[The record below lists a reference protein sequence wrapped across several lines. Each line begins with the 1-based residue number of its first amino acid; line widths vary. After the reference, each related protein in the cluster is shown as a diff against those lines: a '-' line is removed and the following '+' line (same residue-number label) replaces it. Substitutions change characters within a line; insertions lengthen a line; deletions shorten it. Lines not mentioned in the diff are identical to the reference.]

1 MSIYVRKRTLPYI
14 DIAIPMDQQEEK
26 IHALLLDNRFVDW
39 VMNPQSPYA
48 GYWLEWAA
56 RDAEHAWL
64 LEEAKHFLLEMRL
77 AEEEGQQDISDVQL
91 EQMLD
96 HIREEITPV
105 RKKKSPAKYWYM
117 AAAVVTGIIA
127 LTTFLLSTGE
137 NTITG
142 AAGKKADHTADVIRY
157 NGNKEDE
164 LLFLPDGSKVV
175 LAKGARISYNLL
187 MNGSKREVTLS
198 GEAFF
203 DVAKNPE
210 QPFYIYTE
218 NVVVKVL
225 GTSFKV
231 TASGNQESVA
241 VKTGK
246 VSVYLKG
253 QDLEVSA
260 AKIVLPQQVCR
271 YSGLNK
277 ELITETFTD
286 KLPIAA
292 GLEKVS
298 SYSFEDAPLD
308 SVIKTLEKM
317 YAIPIQYNAD
327 TFAGCFITIS
337 LGDESLEE
345 ILKVITRTVDASYSF
360 SGYGITLKGKGCR

>member
-1 MSIYVRKRTLPYI
+1 MNP
-14 DIAIPMDQQEEK
+14 QEEK
-26 IHALLLDNRFVDW
+26 INALLLDNRFVDW
-39 VMNPQSPYA
+39 VINPQSPYA
-48 GYWLEWAA
+48 GYWLQWAA
-56 RDAEHAWL
+56 TDAEHASL
-64 LEEAKHFLLEMRL
+64 LEEARHFLLEMRI
-77 AEEEGQQDISDVQL
+77 AEEEEQQDISDAHL
-91 EQMLD
+91 EQMLNN
-96 HIREEITPV
+96 IREEITPQ
-105 RKKKSPAKYWYM
+105 KKRSYTKYWYL
-117 AAAVVTGIIA
+117 AAALVTGVIA
-127 LTTFLLSTGE
+127 LTAFLLSPGEHTTTG
-137 NTITG
+137 TQ
-142 AAGKKADHTADVIRY
+142 KKADYSADVIRY

-175 LAKGARISYNLL
+175 LAGGARISYNLL

-203 DVAKNPE
+203 DVAKNAE

-231 TASGNQESVA
+231 TAATGHESVA

-253 QDLEVSA
+253 QDLEQSA

-271 YSGLNK
+271 YLGTKK

-286 KLPIAA
+286 KLFIAG
-292 GLEKVS
+292 GLEKVRD
-298 SYSFEDAPLD
+298 YTFEDAPLD
-308 SVIKTLEKM
+308 SVLKTLEKM

-360 SGYGITLKGKGCR
+360 SGYGIALKGKGCR

>member
-1 MSIYVRKRTLPYI
+1 
-14 DIAIPMDQQEEK
+14 MDHQEEK

-39 VMNPQSPYA
+39 VINPQSPYA
-48 GYWLEWAA
+48 GYWLQWAA
-56 RDAEHAWL
+56 TDPEHAWL

-77 AEEEGQQDISDVQL
+77 AEEEGQQELSEVQL

-96 HIREEITPV
+96 RIREEITPV
-105 RKKKSPAKYWYM
+105 PQKRSIAKYWYM
-117 AAAVVTGIIA
+117 AAAVLAGAIA
-127 LTTFLLSTGE
+127 LSIFMFSPKE
-137 NTITG
+137 NTI
-142 AAGKKADHTADVIRY
+142 AGTDKKEAYSTDVIRY

-175 LAKGARISYNLL
+175 LAKGARISYNML

-198 GEAFF
+198 GDAFF
-203 DVAKNPE
+203 DVAKNAE
-210 QPFYIYTE
+210 QPFYIYTK

-253 QDLEVSA
+253 QDLEQSA
-260 AKIVLPQQVCR
+260 ARIVLPQQICR
-271 YSGLNK
+271 YAGDGK
-277 ELITETFTD
+277 ELVTETFTD
-286 KLPIAA
+286 KLNIAS
-292 GLEKVS
+292 GLEKART
-298 SYSFEDAPLD
+298 YNFEDAPLD
-308 SVIKTLEKM
+308 SVINTLEKM

-345 ILKVITRTVDASYSF
+345 ILKVITRTVDASYSY

>member
-1 MSIYVRKRTLPYI
+1 
-14 DIAIPMDQQEEK
+14 MDHQEEK

-39 VMNPQSPYA
+39 VINPQSPYA
-48 GYWLEWAA
+48 GYWLQWAA
-56 RDAEHAWL
+56 TDPEHAWL

-77 AEEEGQQDISDVQL
+77 AEEEEQQELSEVQL

-96 HIREEITPV
+96 RIREEITPASQK
-105 RKKKSPAKYWYM
+105 RSIARYWYM
-117 AAAVVTGIIA
+117 AAAVLAGTIA
-127 LTTFLLSTGE
+127 LTLFMFSPKE
-137 NTITG
+137 DTITG
-142 AAGKKADHTADVIRY
+142 TDKKEAYSTDVIRY

-175 LAKGARISYNLL
+175 LAKGARISYNML

-203 DVAKNPE
+203 DVAKNAE
-210 QPFYIYTE
+210 QPFYIYTQ

-231 TASGNQESVA
+231 TASGSHESVA

-253 QDLEVSA
+253 QDLEQSA
-260 AKIVLPQQVCR
+260 ARIVLPQQVCR
-271 YSGLNK
+271 YSGGSK

-286 KLPIAA
+286 KLPIAG
-292 GLEKVS
+292 GLDKARN
-298 SYSFEDAPLD
+298 YNFEDAPLD
-308 SVIKTLEKM
+308 SVISTLEKM

-345 ILKVITRTVDASYSF
+345 ILKVITRTVDASYSY

>member
-1 MSIYVRKRTLPYI
+1 
-14 DIAIPMDQQEEK
+14 MDHQEEK

-39 VMNPQSPYA
+39 VINPQSPYA
-48 GYWLEWAA
+48 GYWLQWAA
-56 RDAEHAWL
+56 TDPEHAWL

-77 AEEEGQQDISDVQL
+77 AEEEGQQELSEVQL

-96 HIREEITPV
+96 RIREEIAPV
-105 RKKKSPAKYWYM
+105 PQKRSIAKYWYM
-117 AAAVVTGIIA
+117 AAAVLAGAIA
-127 LTTFLLSTGE
+127 LGIFMFSPKE

-142 AAGKKADHTADVIRY
+142 TDKKEAYSTDVIRY

-175 LAKGARISYNLL
+175 LAKGARISYNML

-203 DVAKNPE
+203 DVAKNAE
-210 QPFYIYTE
+210 QPFYIYTK

-231 TASGNQESVA
+231 TASGNQEAVA

-253 QDLEVSA
+253 QDLEQSA
-260 AKIVLPQQVCR
+260 ARIVLPQQVCR
-271 YSGLNK
+271 YSENSK

-286 KLPIAA
+286 KLPIAS
-292 GLEKVS
+292 GLEKARN
-298 SYSFEDAPLD
+298 YNFEDAPLD

-345 ILKVITRTVDASYSF
+345 ILKVITRTVDASYSY

>member
-1 MSIYVRKRTLPYI
+1 
-14 DIAIPMDQQEEK
+14 MDHQEEK

-39 VMNPQSPYA
+39 VVNPQSPYA

-56 RDAEHAWL
+56 AHPENAWL

-77 AEEEGQQDISDVQL
+77 AEEDGQQELSEVQL

-96 HIREEITPV
+96 RIREEIAPV
-105 RKKKSPAKYWYM
+105 PVSKRKNYWYM
-117 AAAVVTGIIA
+117 AAAMVMGAIA
-127 LTTFLLSTGE
+127 LAVFMYTPKE
-137 NTITG
+137 NTLSGTE
-142 AAGKKADHTADVIRY
+142 KKAAAYNADVIRY

-175 LAKGARISYNLL
+175 LAKGARISYNML

-203 DVAKNPE
+203 DVAKNAE
-210 QPFYIYTE
+210 QPFYIYTQ

-253 QDLEVSA
+253 QDLEQSA

-271 YSGLNK
+271 YSGNNR
-277 ELITETFTD
+277 ELITEAFTD
-286 KLPIAA
+286 KLPIAG
-292 GLEKVS
+292 GLAKVRD
-298 SYSFEDAPLD
+298 YGFEDAPLD

-345 ILKVITRTVDASYSF
+345 ILKVITRTVDASYSY

>member
-1 MSIYVRKRTLPYI
+1 
-14 DIAIPMDQQEEK
+14 MDLQEEK

-39 VMNPQSPYA
+39 VINPQSPYA
-48 GYWLEWAA
+48 GYWLHWAA
-56 RDAEHAWL
+56 TDPEHAWL

-77 AEEEGQQDISDVQL
+77 AEEEGQQELSEVQL

-96 HIREEITPV
+96 RIREEITPV
-105 RKKKSPAKYWYM
+105 PQKRSIAKYWYM
-117 AAAVVTGIIA
+117 AAAVLAGAIA
-127 LTTFLLSTGE
+127 LTLFMYAPKQDTVTGTDRKEAYST
-137 NTITG
+137 
-142 AAGKKADHTADVIRY
+142 DVIRY

-175 LAKGARISYNLL
+175 LAKGARISYNML

-203 DVAKNPE
+203 DVAKNAE
-210 QPFYIYTE
+210 QPFYIYTQ

-231 TASGNQESVA
+231 TASGNHESVA

-253 QDLEVSA
+253 QDLEQSA
-260 AKIVLPQQVCR
+260 ARIVLPQQVCR
-271 YSGLNK
+271 YPGSGR
-277 ELITETFTD
+277 ELITETFTE
-286 KLPIAA
+286 KLQIAG
-292 GLEKVS
+292 GLELAR
-298 SYSFEDAPLD
+298 SYNFEDAPLD
-308 SVIKTLEKM
+308 SVINTLEKM

-345 ILKVITRTVDASYSF
+345 ILKVITRTVDASYSY